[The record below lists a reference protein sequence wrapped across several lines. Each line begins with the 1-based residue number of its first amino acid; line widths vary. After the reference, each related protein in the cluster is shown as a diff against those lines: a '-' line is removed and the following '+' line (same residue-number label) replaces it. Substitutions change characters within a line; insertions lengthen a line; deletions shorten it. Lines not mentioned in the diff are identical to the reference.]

1 MVTRESRYEH
11 ADGRRRALTSVGLVA
26 WFQVLVL
33 ALLPAVGV
41 PHLHVESG
49 GETPAARVL
58 LQHTHGIGLE
68 HADPHEHAP
77 VRPPTAVQNLDDEG
91 LFTYE
96 EHDDCAAAA
105 RTRDVFACMGDD
117 RLEDK
122 SIDRASVLAAPPR
135 ALGHRAEVR
144 LAPQRRGPPAA
155 SD

>member
-11 ADGRRRALTSVGLVA
+11 ADGRRRALVSVGLVI
-26 WFQVLVL
+26 WLQVLVL

-41 PHLHVESG
+41 PHLHVEIG
-49 GETPAARVL
+49 GETPAAKVL

-68 HADPHEHAP
+68 HADPHEQEP

-96 EHDDCAAAA
+96 EHNDGAAAA
-105 RTRDVFACMGDD
+105 RTREVFPCIGDD

-122 SIDRASVLAAPPR
+122 SIDRARVLAAPPR
-135 ALGHRAEVR
+135 ALGYGAEVR
-144 LAPQRRGPPAA
+144 LAPLRRGPPAA